1 MSEMLVV
8 QKILPCIADKFV
20 IEIANSIQVSQ
31 DHIRVQS
38 NRLGKAAR
46 IVDGFTGIGAKRQ
59 QQINQNLT
67 TGLNAAFEWLNI
79 FTQELSLGVSAIQVA
94 NQKIIEV
101 QDAVTDLAEFSIETR
116 YILDELSVNLH
127 SRCDSLDQ
135 RLSLVEAENKAER
148 QITLLFKQW
157 EAHEFDQLSPLLRL
171 YTVLERLHW
180 GDFGNYYR
188 EYSQDH
194 KAKKSIHDLKQRIYL
209 EAAQRLQIDKSIG
222 KNDFLHPVQWAEQDK
237 EYSSDL
243 KETYAYM
250 GDWTD
255 ADKIP
260 LSYFASQQPEQL
272 SLYLPRI
279 LTAEKLVNHSLN
291 EMFGDR

>member
-31 DHIRVQS
+31 DHVRVQS
-38 NRLGKAAR
+38 SRLGKIAR
-46 IVDGFTGIGAKRQ
+46 LVDGFTGTGIKRQ
-59 QQINQNLT
+59 QQINQNIT
-67 TGLNAAFEWLNI
+67 TGLNATFEWLN
-79 FTQELSLGVSAIQVA
+79 TLTEELTLSFSAIQVA

-116 YILDELSVNLH
+116 CLLEELSVNLH
-127 SRCDSLDQ
+127 GRCDNLDQ

-157 EAHEFDQLSPLLRL
+157 KAHEFDQLSPLLRL
-171 YTVLERLHW
+171 YTVLERLYW
-180 GDFGNYYR
+180 GDFGDYYR
-188 EYSQDH
+188 QYYQDH
-194 KAKKSIHDLKQRIYL
+194 KAQKSLQDLKQCVRL
-209 EAAQRLQIDKSIG
+209 EAIERLQMDTGIG
-222 KNDFLHPVQWAEQDK
+222 KNDFLHPLQWAEK
-237 EYSSDL
+237 NREFSPDL

-260 LSYFASQQPEQL
+260 LNYFASQQPEQL

-279 LTAEKLVNHSLN
+279 LTAEKLASYSLN
-291 EMFGDR
+291 EMFGGR